1 MYGLL
6 LKAAAKTLLMIGADT
21 KHLGARLG
29 VTFVLHTWGS
39 AMTHHPHVHGII
51 PGGGL
56 SLDGEKWV
64 SCKAGFFLPVRVLSH
79 LFRRLYLEGLR
90 EAYEQNKLLFF
101 GDCLL
106 IEEEIPFLVWLN
118 NQRNVDWV
126 VYAKRPFAGPQ
137 AVLAYLSRYTHRV
150 AIANSRL
157 VAMNKQTVSFKWKN
171 YRVKEQNRHRTMT
184 LTHDE
189 FIRRFLLHV
198 LPSGFH
204 RIRHYGLTANT
215 GRKKNL
221 DKARELL
228 NVNVPTVPLDKVLS
242 GEAKAHEPI
251 PTFVCPCC
259 GAAMEV
265 IEVLPHLYLPRA
277 PPLLLN

>member
-1 MYGLL
+1 MEARQTELLPVDYYHVVFTLPQPISELAYYNKSVMYGLL
-6 LKAAAKTLLMIGADT
+6 LKAAAKALLTIGADS

-39 AMTHHPHVHGII
+39 AMTHHPHVHGIV

-64 SCKAGFFLPVRVLSH
+64 SCKSGFFLPVRVLSR
-79 LFRRLYLEGLR
+79 LFRRLYCEMLR
-90 EAYEQNKLLFF
+90 AAYEHHQLMFF
-101 GDCLL
+101 GECLA
-106 IEEEIPFLVWLN
+106 IEDESSFTLWLN
-118 NQRNVDWV
+118 AQKKIDWV

-157 VAMNKQTVSFKWKN
+157 VAMDKKTVSFKWKN

-184 LTHDE
+184 LTQGE

-215 GRKKNL
+215 G
-221 DKARELL
+221 
-228 NVNVPTVPLDKVLS
+228 
-242 GEAKAHEPI
+242 
-251 PTFVCPCC
+251 
-259 GAAMEV
+259 
-265 IEVLPHLYLPRA
+265 
-277 PPLLLN
+277 